1 MSDKKSSLQEMK
13 ADIARRMLAHM
24 HMDQVMSRP
33 WEIPVRNLERDLFM
47 AKGEV
52 AWNLKTPGEAEE
64 AGIAYIQMLEKMR
77 MAALETLIVDAGAGV
92 HRMLSEF
99 RKTCYKHIDNR

>member
-1 MSDKKSSLQEMK
+1 M
-13 ADIARRMLAHM
+13 
-24 HMDQVMSRP
+24 
-33 WEIPVRNLERDLFM
+33 PVRNLERDLFM

-77 MAALETLIVDAGAGV
+77 MAALETLVASAGEGGS
-92 HRMLSEF
+92 MLSEF